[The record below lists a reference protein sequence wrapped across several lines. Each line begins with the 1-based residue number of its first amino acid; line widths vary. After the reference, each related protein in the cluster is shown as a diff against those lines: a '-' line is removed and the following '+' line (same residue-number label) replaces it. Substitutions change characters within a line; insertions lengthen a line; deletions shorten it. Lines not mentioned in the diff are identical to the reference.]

1 MPPYFFGTGFSPSS
15 WWKSIHILCPMQI
28 LWEFCVANCRF
39 VFFFREHIVAF
50 RDDGNLCWELNF
62 ETLNSLAGEKINVK
76 GPERN
81 IAKVFQLVKSYKR
94 NFK

>member
-1 MPPYFFGTGFSPSS
+1 
-15 WWKSIHILCPMQI
+15 MQI

-39 VFFFREHIVAF
+39 VFLFSRTFVAF

-76 GPERN
+76 GPKLN
-81 IAKVFQLVKSYKR
+81 IAKFFQLVKSYRR